1 MICPVCN
8 SEYREGFTRCA
19 DCGVNLVV
27 ASAKENEPDQQ
38 RTHEPAVVV
47 WRGQD
52 PVSFS
57 TVTSALQSAS
67 IPFLE
72 FHNRDLTA
80 SLSRPMALAYYGV
93 GHSEVRVYPADL
105 AAAQEIV
112 LAALRPLELVRSA
125 DEPEEMEEASD
136 VAVGAGELPP
146 LVSTAPKKSIGAPVE
161 IWRGEDAARARSLGK
176 ALGAEHIISW
186 LLTTAS
192 GESRILV
199 AKERASRAARIV
211 KASRA

>member
-27 ASAKENEPDQQ
+27 ASSRENEPDKH

-57 TVTSALQSAS
+57 MVTSALQSAS

-80 SLSRPMALAYYGV
+80 SLSRPMALSYYGV
-93 GHSEVRVYPADL
+93 GHSEVRVYPPDL

-112 LAALRPLELVRSA
+112 IAALRPLELVRS
-125 DEPEEMEEASD
+125 DEETEEVEESTE
-136 VAVGAGELPP
+136 GGRSAGELPL
-146 LVSTAPKKSIGAPVE
+146 LVSAARKKSAGSQVE

-186 LLTTAS
+186 MLTTAS

-199 AKERASRAARIV
+199 ARERAGRAARIV
-211 KASRA
+211 KASRT

>member
-1 MICPVCN
+1 MICPECKA
-8 SEYREGFTRCA
+8 EYRDGFTRCA

-27 ASAKENEPDQQ
+27 ASAVDTEPDQQ
-38 RTHEPAVVV
+38 RAHEPAVVV

-80 SLSRPMALAYYGV
+80 SLSRPMALSYYGV
-93 GHSEVRVYPADL
+93 GHSEVRVYPPDL
-105 AAAQEIV
+105 TAAQEIV
-112 LAALRPLELVRSA
+112 EAALRPLELVRS
-125 DEPEEMEEASD
+125 DEEVEEVSGDA
-136 VAVGAGELPP
+136 ELPP
-146 LVSTAPKKSIGAPVE
+146 FARASRTKPASSPVE
-161 IWRGEDAARARSLGK
+161 VWRGEDAARARMLGK

-186 LLTTAS
+186 LLTTSS

-199 AKERASRAARIV
+199 AKDRAGRAARIV
-211 KASRA
+211 KAARA

>member
-1 MICPVCN
+1 MICPECKA
-8 SEYREGFTRCA
+8 EYRDGFTRCA

-27 ASAKENEPDQQ
+27 ASAVDTEPDQQ
-38 RTHEPAVVV
+38 RAHEPAVVV

-80 SLSRPMALAYYGV
+80 SLSRPMALSYYGV
-93 GHSEVRVYPADL
+93 GHSEVRVYPPDL

-112 LAALRPLELVRSA
+112 EAALRPLELVRS
-125 DEPEEMEEASD
+125 DEEVEEVSGMMLSFRRSRAHRPRSLQAS
-136 VAVGAGELPP
+136 
-146 LVSTAPKKSIGAPVE
+146 PVE
-161 IWRGEDAARARSLGK
+161 VWRGEDAARARMLGK

-186 LLTTAS
+186 LLTTSS

-199 AKERASRAARIV
+199 AKDRAGRAARIV
-211 KASRA
+211 KAARA